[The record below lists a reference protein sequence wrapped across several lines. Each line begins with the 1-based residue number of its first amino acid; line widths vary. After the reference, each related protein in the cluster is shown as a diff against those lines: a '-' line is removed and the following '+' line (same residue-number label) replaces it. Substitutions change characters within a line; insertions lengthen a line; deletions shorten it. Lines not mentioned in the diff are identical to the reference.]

1 MNAIARS
8 DPNSY
13 DSELTYVRHSDL
25 DLHLSFKLSSFEG
38 HLAQRSLVDLLDHP
52 ELRHH
57 GHQQQTAPEL
67 RVEIE
72 LWADNALLVPRVYS
86 AYKPFKARNAIQWN
100 ESFSLP
106 IKIRDLPVSA
116 QLAITVYDIA
126 GPGFK
131 RECVGGSALRLFGT
145 KSTLKRGQQRV
156 YLWKHTKA
164 DGTSESHTPS
174 KIGFRDEMGRLEKLV
189 KKQERGDLERLDW
202 LDKLAFRQIEKI
214 HKAESEK
221 SDNLFLYI
229 DLPKFDFPVVFSEPE
244 YPLPVLSSLTHTSTV
259 GPTTTPYY
267 SLSSGTSTP
276 SNLNPHAAVSYSSE
290 SNSLFSIVDPDI
302 VRKNPVEAKHRR
314 LVRDHRNGPLDRELK
329 PNAKIRDEL
338 NDILRYPP
346 TAELSTPQRDL
357 LWKFRFYLTR
367 DKRALTKFLKAVV
380 WSDPGEAL
388 QAVEVLLPMWTEI
401 EIDDALE
408 LLGPV
413 EGFRH
418 ERVRSY
424 AVKQLERAD
433 DDELMLYLL
442 QLVQALKFEP
452 ATATS
457 SNLTVSS
464 HSTTTSPSNSTMR
477 QPSAHSHSRHHGRS
491 TRSAAG
497 SDSVASSSQAGAPAL
512 PTDSTLE
519 AFLIERSARNPVL
532 GNHFWWYIRVER
544 EDKSRPS
551 SAKMFDQVARKFEA
565 RMKELQIEGEPDRL
579 DALQRQSDYVARITS
594 LASTLRLSKDARPK
608 KIEKLR
614 HALASTSSSSL
625 GNLSAPIPLPLD
637 ATFTISGVDPEQ
649 SSVFKSNLFPLKLHL
664 LTPTLL
670 DLDSTYTVIFK
681 NGDDLRQDQLVIQ
694 LFTLMDRLLRNEN
707 LDLKLMPYR
716 VLATGQLDGMVQFV
730 ESRTLQDIVNE
741 YGAAGLL
748 GYMRR
753 GYPDPGSVGTFGVVP
768 EVLDTYIRSCAGYC
782 VVTYLLGVGDRHLD
796 NLLLTPD
803 GHFFHVDFGYILGRD
818 PKPFPPAVKV
828 CKEMVDAMGGVH
840 SPHYARFKSLCYTA
854 FTTLRKNSNLLIN
867 LVALMVDAN
876 IPDIKFEPDKAVM
889 KVQDKFLLNLS
900 EEQAIKTFEALLND
914 TSYFTSVLDKVHSI
928 AQYWRA

>member
-1 MNAIARS
+1 MDSIARTN
-8 DPNSY
+8 PTSY

-25 DLHLSFKLSSFEG
+25 DLPLSFKLSSFQG
-38 HLAQRSLVDLLDHP
+38 HLPQRSLIDLLEHP
-52 ELRHH
+52 ELKHH
-57 GHQQQTAPEL
+57 GHQQQSPPEL
-67 RVEIE
+67 YVS
-72 LWADNALLVPRVYS
+72 LSLYADNVLLVPPVRS
-86 AYKPFKARNAIQWN
+86 AYKSFKSVNSIEWN
-100 ESFSLP
+100 ELFTLP
-106 IKIRDLPVSA
+106 IKIRDLPLSS
-116 QLAITVYDIA
+116 QLVVTVYDIA
-126 GPGFK
+126 GPGFGK
-131 RECVGGSALRLFGT
+131 ESKAIVGGSTLRLFGN
-145 KSTLKRGQQRV
+145 KSTLKKGKQRL
-156 YLWKHTKA
+156 YLWKGREGDAKRRE
-164 DGTSESHTPS
+164 SETPS
-174 KIGFRDEMGRLEKLV
+174 KVGLKDEMGRLEKLV
-189 KKQERGDLERLDW
+189 KKQERGDVERLDW

-229 DLPKFDFPVVFSEPE
+229 DLPKFDFPVVFSEAE
-244 YPLPVLSSLTHTSTV
+244 YPLAVLSSLTHSSAV
-259 GPTTTPYY
+259 GP
-267 SLSSGTSTP
+267 SLNPSAVSGTATP
-276 SNLNPHAAVSYSSE
+276 SNLNPNTLLSTE
-290 SNSLFSIVDPDI
+290 SNLFSIVDPEI

-338 NDILRYPP
+338 NEILRYPP

-380 WSDPGEAL
+380 WSDPGEAA

-401 EIDDALE
+401 ELDDALE
-408 LLGPV
+408 LLGPA
-413 EGFRH
+413 EGFRN

-424 AVKQLERAD
+424 AVRQLERAD

-452 ATATS
+452 VTANLS
-457 SNLTVSS
+457 SSTHSS
-464 HSTTTSPSNSTMR
+464 ASPSASTLR
-477 QPSAHSHSRHHGRS
+477 PSVHSHSRHGRS
-491 TRSAAG
+491 SRPSPSA
-497 SDSVASSSQAGAPAL
+497 STSQASAINPL
-512 PTDSTLE
+512 STLE
-519 AFLIERSARNPVL
+519 GFLIERSARNPVL

-544 EDKSRPS
+544 EDKSRPN
-551 SAKMFDQVARKFEA
+551 SARMFEDVARKFEK

-579 DALQRQSDYVARITS
+579 DALRRQSDYVARITS
-594 LASTLRLSKDARPK
+594 LASSLRLSKDARPK

-614 HALASTSSSSL
+614 AVLSSSSSSSL
-625 GNLSAPIPLPLD
+625 GSLSAPIPLPLD
-637 ATFTISGVDPEQ
+637 ARISVTGIDPEQ
-649 SSVFKSNLFPLKLHL
+649 SSVFKSNLFPLKLQL
-664 LTPTLL
+664 LVPTSA
-670 DLDSTYTVIFK
+670 DPASTYAVIFK

-716 VLATGQLDGMVQFV
+716 VLATGQVDGMVQFV
-730 ESRTLQDIVNE
+730 QSRTLQDITNE
-741 YGAAGLL
+741 YGQQGLL
-748 GYMRR
+748 GYLRE
-753 GYPDPGSVGTFGVVP
+753 GHADPGSVGTYGVDP

-796 NLLLTPD
+796 NLLLAPD

-840 SPHYARFKSLCYTA
+840 SPHYSRFKSLCYTA
-854 FTTLRKNSNLLIN
+854 FTTLRKNANLLIN

-900 EEQAIKTFEALLND
+900 EEQAIKAFEALLND